1 MVVRDLLETPGSKHV
16 VPMKHDRSVDQIRDI
31 RRVKLDITDG
41 FKQTKYDGKYWLLML
56 LLISVIMKVLAPHL
70 LDPNRM
76 QLAVLRRK

>member
-41 FKQTKYDGKYWLLML
+41 FKK
-56 LLISVIMKVLAPHL
+56 
-70 LDPNRM
+70 N
-76 QLAVLRRK
+76 